1 MRVRIC
7 GPILAFTLI
16 AWATA
21 AEFAAAQE
29 FYKGKVIR
37 IIVGYGAGGG
47 YDAYS
52 RAMARHMGKHIPGSP
67 TVLVENMPGAGSL
80 IAANHLYKAARSDGL
95 TMGTFGG
102 GLFLQQILGRPAI
115 EFDGSRFEY
124 IGAPA
129 KLDTVCAFT
138 KGSGITSFEKWIA
151 SKSPV
156 KMGGEAPGSI
166 TDDATKI
173 LKASLALPIQL
184 VSGYKGTAAIRL
196 AAEAGEVAGVCGIGW
211 ESLKVTWRKGLEAG
225 EVVVV
230 LQARP
235 KAHPE
240 IPKVP
245 VAIELAK
252 TEEARQLIR
261 VGLHDLAAMLRPYV
275 LPPGTPKDQV
285 QILRKAFLDT
295 IKDPEFLAEATKAKL
310 EIEPMSGEELERT
323 VGGLF
328 KLSPSLVGKLMEV
341 LK

>member
-1 MRVRIC
+1 MRVKIC
-7 GPILAFTLI
+7 KAILAFTLI

-21 AEFAAAQE
+21 AEFAAAQDL
-29 FYKGKVIR
+29 YKGKVIR

-52 RAMARHMGKHIPGSP
+52 RAIARQMGKHIPGNP
-67 TVLVENMPGAGSL
+67 TILVENMPGAGSL
-80 IAANHLYKAARSDGL
+80 ISANHLYKVAKPDGL

-102 GLFLQQILGRPAI
+102 GLVMQQLLGRPGI

-129 KLDTVCAFT
+129 RLDTVCAFT
-138 KGSGITSFEKWIA
+138 KASGITNVEKWFA

-166 TDDATKI
+166 TDDATKV
-173 LKASLALPIQL
+173 LRASLGLPIHL

-230 LQARP
+230 LQASP

-245 VAIELAK
+245 VAIDLAK
-252 TEEARQLIR
+252 TEEARQLIQA
-261 VGLHDLAAMLRPYV
+261 GIHDLAAMMRPYV

-285 QILRKAFLDT
+285 QILQKAFLET
-295 IKDPEFLAEATKAKL
+295 IKDSEFLAEAKKANL

-328 KLSPSLVGKLMEV
+328 KLSPSLVGKLKDV